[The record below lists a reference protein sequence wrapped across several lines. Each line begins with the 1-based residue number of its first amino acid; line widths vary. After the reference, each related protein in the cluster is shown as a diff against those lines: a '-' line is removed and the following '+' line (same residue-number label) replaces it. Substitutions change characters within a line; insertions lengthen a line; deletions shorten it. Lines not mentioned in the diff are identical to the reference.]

1 MFLFIHD
8 EFCLVLPASQGLAN
22 AEKRVEL
29 LSAQVATL
37 EEEVRSRDML
47 LRDVKNDMVRS
58 TDALKLAA
66 QIKQVNNLPK
76 LP

>member
-1 MFLFIHD
+1 MTWFQKVFTPGL
-8 EFCLVLPASQGLAN
+8 LASQGLAN

-37 EEEVRSRDML
+37 EEEVRSRDVL

>member
-1 MFLFIHD
+1 M
-8 EFCLVLPASQGLAN
+8 
-22 AEKRVEL
+22 EL

-37 EEEVRSRDML
+37 EEEVRSRDVL

-76 LP
+76 LPYCLQQS

>member
-1 MFLFIHD
+1 M
-8 EFCLVLPASQGLAN
+8 
-22 AEKRVEL
+22 EL

-47 LRDVKNDMVRS
+47 LQDVKNEMVRS

-76 LP
+76 LPECFQPS